1 MSHGSIVSK
10 EFYLRDTAM
19 VAVDLLGK
27 LIVRLI
33 DGVRVS
39 CMIVETEAYYGPE
52 DPASRAR
59 RGGGLAR
66 VMAGD
71 VGRALIFMVHGNWL
85 FNVVAHEE
93 GGIGAI
99 LVRSCQPV
107 EGVEVM
113 IKNRGVSDVR
123 RLTNGPGKL
132 AKALRIDKRFHGKE
146 LYTTRHGLWIEYYVN
161 VPKSRIECSH
171 RIGVAEDLPMKLRF
185 YISDNRYV
193 SLR

>member
-1 MSHGSIVSK
+1 MGK

-27 LIVRLI
+27 LVVRLI
-33 DGVRVS
+33 SGVRVS

-59 RGGGLAR
+59 RGGELAK

-99 LVRSCQPV
+99 LIRSCQPI

-113 IKNRGVSDVR
+113 IKNRGVNNVR

-132 AKALRIDKRFHGKE
+132 AKALSIDKRFHGKE
-146 LYTTRHGLWIEYYVN
+146 LYTTHHGLWIEYYVN
-161 VPKSRIECSH
+161 VPRSRIAYSH
-171 RIGVAEDLPMKLRF
+171 RIGVTKDLPMILRF
-185 YISDNRYV
+185 YITNNPYV